1 MDRHLRPYKCDRQG
15 CDAPAFGDAGGLF
28 RHQREVHKSR
38 EGDRVLSEYFCPD
51 VRCERH
57 TRGFP
62 RRWNLMEHQRRIH
75 GVNRDQQQQQQQQRQ
90 DDNNNNSNSIISGG
104 GHRNPTPRRSQNSII
119 TSTTSTS
126 STTSRPMSPLSPRSE
141 SPRTAGTTTTT
152 TSATSTTMPSIFM
165 GFPPTSSS
173 ASASPLTGHHL
184 HHHPTSTS
192 TVNGLRVKL
201 KELED
206 RKMMLEGENVK
217 LGRDIEAVKH
227 TLKVMEDSRRD

>member
-1 MDRHLRPYKCDRQG
+1 MDRHLRPYKCDRVG

-38 EGDRVLSEYFCPD
+38 DGDRVLSEYFCPD

-75 GVNRDQQQQQQQQRQ
+75 GINRDQLQQQQYQM
-90 DDNNNNSNSIISGG
+90 DDTTATNNNSMMAAAHQNRKSG
-104 GHRNPTPRRSQNSII
+104 PRRSQTSII
-119 TSTTSTS
+119 TTTTASTS
-126 STTSRPMSPLSPRSE
+126 SPSRPMSPLSPRSE
-141 SPRTAGTTTTT
+141 SPRTGTTT
-152 TSATSTTMPSIFM
+152 ATSTTMPLFTG
-165 GFPPTSSS
+165 GFPPSSS
-173 ASASPLTGHHL
+173 SSGAAGAGN
-184 HHHPTSTS
+184 TS

-201 KELED
+201 RELED

-227 TLKVMEDSRRD
+227 TLKVMEDGSVTTTAAADSRHY